1 MTNRHSQ
8 SRRRSRRR
16 VPADALRYDLR
27 RPAWRWS
34 FLAVAAL
41 GITQLG
47 ATIPTTLVAAVTLYA
62 WWPLLRGRR
71 P

>member
-1 MTNRHSQ
+1 MTKRSK
-8 SRRRSRRR
+8 SRSSRRR
-16 VPADALRYDLR
+16 VPTDALRFELR

-34 FLAVAAL
+34 FLAVTVL
-41 GITQLG
+41 GVVELG
-47 ATIPTTLVAAVTLYA
+47 ATVRTTFACVVTLYA

>member
-1 MTNRHSQ
+1 MTNRHSK
-8 SRRRSRRR
+8 SRRHRRRR

-34 FLAVAAL
+34 FLAVTVL
-41 GITQLG
+41 GVVQLG
-47 ATIPTTLVAAVTLYA
+47 PTVVTTIAAAVTVYA
-62 WWPLLRGRR
+62 WWPVLRGRR